1 MVSICK
7 CAILTPL
14 LLICSRDDRL
24 SIPASEEAYWAL
36 FKAHLDD
43 ALVERIRETINGNY
57 ALGDRR
63 CQAEIE
69 QALGK
74 RVTKGKAG
82 RKVQPEHRR
91 GATRLAMESWSV
103 PNGTTLRTQHV
114 VFPVA

>member
-1 MVSICK
+1 V
-7 CAILTPL
+7 
-14 LLICSRDDRL
+14 
-24 SIPASEEAYWAL
+24 L

-43 ALVERIRETINGNY
+43 ALVERIRETTNGNY

-82 RKVQPEHRR
+82 RPKVQPEHRR

-103 PNGTTLRTQHV
+103 PEVSPQIKL
-114 VFPVA
+114 